1 MRRRRRWYNLVGAG
15 KQEKKTGRDAM
26 AEPTSAA
33 SDSVGAADAHQTP
46 FGKVPTR
53 AERVEAAM
61 GKFAWV
67 PFSSEDLVREKQE
80 ELEQEEPKPRNR
92 GQ

>member
-1 MRRRRRWYNLVGAG
+1 
-15 KQEKKTGRDAM
+15 M
-26 AEPTSAA
+26 AEPTSAS
-33 SDSVGAADAHQTP
+33 SDSVGAAEPHPTP
-46 FGKVPTR
+46 IGRLPTR

-80 ELEQEEPKPRNR
+80 ELGLESRKPRNR